1 MTHIEILVREVF
13 EPLVVRLLY
22 FGNELC
28 FIYDVL
34 SKFLHGMVN
43 PRTFLR
49 ILENSVI
56 EQGQLRTEVLE
67 SNVGVGQVIPPHLR
81 FVLVLRINV
90 VGSSDFLMNRGSKLE
105 NAVGQ

>member
-56 EQGQLRTEVLE
+56 E
-67 SNVGVGQVIPPHLR
+67 
-81 FVLVLRINV
+81 
-90 VGSSDFLMNRGSKLE
+90 
-105 NAVGQ
+105 